1 MAAAN
6 QPNPDNPGGMSD
18 VQIEEMKEA
27 FNLFDEDGDGEITEE
42 DLGNLLSSLGDVA
55 TPAQVHT
62 LFMEVDE
69 DGGGSIDF
77 DEFMVMMAD
86 RMKERDQEEE
96 VIEAFKVFDADASG
110 YITSD
115 ELRRILMDLG
125 EDVTEE
131 EMDALILEAD
141 LDGNGRIDYDEFSK
155 LVSDDFITGNA
166 KAD

>member
-1 MAAAN
+1 MATE
-6 QPNPDNPGGMSD
+6 PNPDNPGGMSD

-96 VIEAFKVFDADASG
+96 PVGRPQKHRDGHRQTRCPAAWMLIV
-110 YITSD
+110 
-115 ELRRILMDLG
+115 
-125 EDVTEE
+125 
-131 EMDALILEAD
+131 ALLSPSSAVRCVA
-141 LDGNGRIDYDEFSK
+141 LPG
-155 LVSDDFITGNA
+155 
-166 KAD
+166 

>member
-1 MAAAN
+1 MCC
-6 QPNPDNPGGMSD
+6 
-18 VQIEEMKEA
+18 
-27 FNLFDEDGDGEITEE
+27 
-42 DLGNLLSSLGDVA
+42 VA
-55 TPAQVHT
+55 
-62 LFMEVDE
+62 
-69 DGGGSIDF
+69 
-77 DEFMVMMAD
+77 
-86 RMKERDQEEE
+86 R

-131 EMDALILEAD
+131 EMDQLILEAD

-166 KAD
+166 KADK

>member
-1 MAAAN
+1 MVTLCLSCLLCLSPSLFAILSLHYKHWRQRTIIITAATATAAA
-6 QPNPDNPGGMSD
+6 
-18 VQIEEMKEA
+18 
-27 FNLFDEDGDGEITEE
+27 
-42 DLGNLLSSLGDVA
+42 
-55 TPAQVHT
+55 TPEQVHD

-96 VIEAFKVFDADASG
+96 GIEAFKVFDADASG

-166 KAD
+166 KADKD

>member
-1 MAAAN
+1 
-6 QPNPDNPGGMSD
+6 
-18 VQIEEMKEA
+18 
-27 FNLFDEDGDGEITEE
+27 
-42 DLGNLLSSLGDVA
+42 
-55 TPAQVHT
+55 
-62 LFMEVDE
+62 MEVDE

-131 EMDALILEAD
+131 EMDQLILEAD

-166 KAD
+166 KADK

>member
-1 MAAAN
+1 MATE
-6 QPNPDNPGGMSD
+6 PNPDNPGGMSD

-55 TPAQVHT
+55 TPAQVHD

-96 VIEAFKVFDADASG
+96 PVGRPQNAMERDGHTAVSCGLDAHYRVAVPSSSTARVLCCQGDRG
-110 YITSD
+110 
-115 ELRRILMDLG
+115 LQG
-125 EDVTEE
+125 V
-131 EMDALILEAD
+131 
-141 LDGNGRIDYDEFSK
+141 
-155 LVSDDFITGNA
+155 
-166 KAD
+166 